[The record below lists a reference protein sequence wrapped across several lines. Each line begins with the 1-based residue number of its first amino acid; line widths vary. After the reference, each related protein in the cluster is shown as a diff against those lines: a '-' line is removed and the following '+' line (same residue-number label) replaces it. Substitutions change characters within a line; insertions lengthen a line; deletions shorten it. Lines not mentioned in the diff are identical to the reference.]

1 MSGIAGKARGPGHV
15 IWLLPG
21 QVYHQVAAGVW
32 GSQVGP
38 NDTVML
44 KLFLCTKPSA

>member
-15 IWLLPG
+15 IWLLLG
-21 QVYHQVAAGVW
+21 QVYHQVAAGV

-38 NDTVML
+38 NDPVML